1 MPCVAHKRRSGVA
14 FFIGGDKLRL
24 QPITRK
30 ERFLYEIVGWGET
43 APKNEL
49 TTEELLFAKILGRN
63 VTLPDLSN
71 VPRYYLFLAKIAGEN
86 VNVTPPAYVSPP
98 LEFFLAKAAGMDVET
113 PIPRTREEIFWAA
126 YAGVEIEIEGVPPL
140 TFKSNGANLSNY
152 RIYGNTV
159 NGESV
164 GDLVES
170 GEHTGE
176 YLVPVTVT
184 NGTDTETTNLYLPEQ
199 IKMVGDEAE
208 YIDFKEQK
216 QHKVRKNLIDFNWL
230 WDYEQH
236 VPTGIAGKFFHYI
249 ELVLNPNTTYN
260 VSSDYPFSFDSNTT
274 AFIVVNSE
282 TEISTNNG
290 GVFGSR
296 SVTTAQD
303 GILKIARRISGGS
316 AVIPNRS
323 ELELKEKYI
332 QVEKGS
338 IATEYESYIES
349 TELDVELPALPTLS
363 GTNTLSVETTVQPS
377 KVMIK
382 TGKFGTHKVRYY
394 DSDGTFLSA
403 EDVKDGTNAQGF
415 TPTKASTA
423 QYNYIFMGWSTT
435 KGSTIAETGVL
446 NDITADKSLY
456 AVFSQSLRTFTVYFY
471 NGSTL
476 LQTAENVQ
484 YGGTATYTSE
494 TPTKDGFTFSGWQ
507 PSNVNITADT
517 SCYVQFVEG

>member
-1 MPCVAHKRRSGVA
+1 MK
-14 FFIGGDKLRL
+14 I

-49 TTEELLFAKILGRN
+49 TTEELFFAKILGRN

-86 VNVTPPAYVSPP
+86 VNISPPTYVSPP
-98 LEFFLAKAAGMDVET
+98 LEFFLTRAAGMDVET
-113 PIPRTREEIFWAA
+113 PAPRTREEIFWAA
-126 YAGVEIEIEGVPPL
+126 YMGVETEIEGIPPL
-140 TFKSNGANLSNY
+140 TFTAKAGTLSNY

-164 GDLVES
+164 GDRTANLFANVWKKRYIRADNGLEEQIDGFICSGFFPVEYGQTYSISRNINVGYDNIRGYRDDKSFIGTGTEVCNVGNPFPS
-170 GEHTGE
+170 GATKIGTFTVTNENVAFVRFNDSANDLGMKYMIVDGTYTEQTMPAYEPYG
-176 YLVPVTVT
+176 YRVPVTV
-184 NGTDTETTNLYLPEQ
+184 N
-199 IKMVGDEAE
+199 
-208 YIDFKEQK
+208 
-216 QHKVRKNLIDFNWL
+216 
-230 WDYEQH
+230 
-236 VPTGIAGKFFHYI
+236 
-249 ELVLNPNTTYN
+249 
-260 VSSDYPFSFDSNTT
+260 SNTT
-274 AFIVVNSE
+274 NIYLDEQLVKSGDDADYIDYVMQKRYN
-282 TEISTNNG
+282 
-290 GVFGSR
+290 
-296 SVTTAQD
+296 AD
-303 GILKIARRISGGS
+303 GTSQS
-316 AVIPNRS
+316 
-323 ELELKEKYI
+323 
-332 QVEKGS
+332 
-338 IATEYESYIES
+338 
-349 TELDVELPALPTLS
+349 VELPALQTID

-415 TPTKASTA
+415 TPTKASTV
-423 QYNYIFMGWSTT
+423 QYNYAFMGWSTT

-471 NGSTL
+471 NGNTL
-476 LQTAENVQ
+476 LQTVENVQ
-484 YGGTATYTSE
+484 YGGTATYTGE
-494 TPTKDGFTFSGWQ
+494 APTKDGFTFSGWQ

-517 SCYVQFVEG
+517 SCYAQFVEG

>member
-1 MPCVAHKRRSGVA
+1 MK
-14 FFIGGDKLRL
+14 I

-30 ERFLYEIVGWGET
+30 ERFLNEIVGWGET

-49 TTEELLFAKILGRN
+49 TTEELFFAKILGRN

-71 VPRYYLFLAKIAGEN
+71 VPRYYLFLAKIADEN
-86 VNVTPPAYVSPP
+86 VNISPPTHVSPP
-98 LEFFLAKAAGMDVET
+98 LEFFLAKAAGMDVVT
-113 PIPRTREEIFWAA
+113 PVPLTKEEIFWAN
-126 YAGVEIEIEGVPPL
+126 YKGIEQIIEGVPPL
-140 TFKSNGANLSNY
+140 TFKSNGASLSNY

-164 GDLVES
+164 GNLVES

-176 YLVPVTVT
+176 YLVPVTI
-184 NGTDTETTNLYLPEQ
+184 NGNTTSIYLLHQ
-199 IKMVGDEAE
+199 IRKVGNESE
-208 YIDFKEQK
+208 YVDYGEQK
-216 QHKVRKNLIDFNWL
+216 QHRVRKNLLNYSSIEIGRFDFSTGEKVPDSSQFRTSTPIKVKPNESYAISGVASGQVRVFLYDGNMNMISTVLRSDNSVVETTGSTVFVNVAGIKSAWSEQIQL
-230 WDYEQH
+230 EIGSEATGYE
-236 VPTGIAGKFFHYI
+236 PYI
-249 ELVLNPNTTYN
+249 EN
-260 VSSDYPFSFDSNTT
+260 
-274 AFIVVNSE
+274 
-282 TEISTNNG
+282 
-290 GVFGSR
+290 
-296 SVTTAQD
+296 
-303 GILKIARRISGGS
+303 
-316 AVIPNRS
+316 
-323 ELELKEKYI
+323 
-332 QVEKGS
+332 
-338 IATEYESYIES
+338 
-349 TELDVELPALPTLS
+349 TELNVTLPTLPTLS
-363 GTNTLSVETTVQPS
+363 GTNTLSFETTVQPS

-403 EDVKDGTNAQGF
+403 EDVKDGANAQGF

-423 QYNYIFMGWSTT
+423 QYNYTFMGWSTT
-435 KGSTIAETGVL
+435 KGSTIAETGIL

-484 YGGTATYTSE
+484 YGGTATYTGE

-517 SCYVQFVEG
+517 SCYAQFVEG

>member
-1 MPCVAHKRRSGVA
+1 MK
-14 FFIGGDKLRL
+14 I

-30 ERFLYEIVGWGET
+30 ERFLNEIVGWGET

-49 TTEELLFAKILGRN
+49 TTEELFFAKILGRN

-71 VPRYYLFLAKIAGEN
+71 VSRYGLFLAKIAGEN
-86 VNVTPPAYVSPP
+86 VNVTPPTYTSPR
-98 LEFFLAKAAGMDVET
+98 LEFFLAKAAGMDVVT
-113 PIPRTREEIFWAA
+113 PVPLTKEEIFWAA
-126 YAGVEIEIEGVPPL
+126 YAGIEVEIEGVPPL
-140 TFKSNGANLSNY
+140 MFKSNGANLSNY

-164 GDLVES
+164 GDRTRNLFDGIVTNEIIQNDGSTSSNNNWRCSDFIRSDSASITLSWES
-170 GEHTGE
+170 NSGYFQAKVAYYSSDKTFISSEDAGKNNTFQKSFVLPSGASVIRLAYSVAVNGSPVNRE
-176 YLVPVTVT
+176 NIMLNSGFTALPYEPYGYRVPVTV
-184 NGTDTETTNLYLPEQ
+184 N
-199 IKMVGDEAE
+199 
-208 YIDFKEQK
+208 
-216 QHKVRKNLIDFNWL
+216 
-230 WDYEQH
+230 
-236 VPTGIAGKFFHYI
+236 
-249 ELVLNPNTTYN
+249 
-260 VSSDYPFSFDSNTT
+260 SNTT
-274 AFIVVNSE
+274 NIYLDEQLVKSGDDADYIDYDTQKRYN
-282 TEISTNNG
+282 
-290 GVFGSR
+290 
-296 SVTTAQD
+296 AD
-303 GILKIARRISGGS
+303 GTSQ
-316 AVIPNRS
+316 N
-323 ELELKEKYI
+323 
-332 QVEKGS
+332 
-338 IATEYESYIES
+338 
-349 TELDVELPALPTLS
+349 VELPALQTID

-423 QYNYIFMGWSTT
+423 QYNYTFMGWSTT

-484 YGGTATYTSE
+484 YGGTATYTGE
-494 TPTKDGFTFSGWQ
+494 APTKDGFTFSGWQ
-507 PSNVNITADT
+507 PSNVNVTADT
-517 SCYVQFVEG
+517 SCYAQFVEG